1 MYACLGLAAAA
12 QSLVVLCAPFVKA
25 LSFVDG
31 KLYARRD
38 SNFAAPNNARADG
51 DPLVILRV
59 GWLGSCIQDMTT
71 HVSTCTLPT
80 FPGAVCASMR
90 CSADTERVAADFG
103 LAEAR
108 GAAAILTTMS
118 SNALSVR
125 R

>member
-1 MYACLGLAAAA
+1 MAAGVRRSCSQSLPDDRRRKTHSGVVYACLGLAAAA

-38 SNFAAPNNARADG
+38 GNFASPSNARFDG

-71 HVSTCTLPT
+71 RVSTCTLPS
-80 FPGAVCASMR
+80 FPGSVCV
-90 CSADTERVAADFG
+90 SAATR
-103 LAEAR
+103 
-108 GAAAILTTMS
+108 S
-118 SNALSVR
+118 S
-125 R
+125 